1 MNTLERGQK
10 FIFEIPEIQF
20 KAELPWVVI
29 VVNDEKMRIASL
41 NLVGMIEWNRVLGK
55 EIAKRIVETITQLD
69 GVVLFTAVEK
79 ALQLSQVVAS
89 ELGLKQIA
97 VAYNRIKPHMEAENR
112 PVIQVGGPG
121 SITSGEK
128 FLVVYERDANL
139 LSTARGVIILD
150 DVVSKG
156 GTIAALAEIIDQVK
170 MQRNLPDDALK
181 ILGVFCVATEGKP
194 LYKIAKEPHTLGELP
209 APQSP
214 E

>member
-1 MNTLERGQK
+1 MNRLEKGQK
-10 FIFEIPEIQF
+10 FVFEIPEIQF
-20 KAELPWVVI
+20 KAELPWIVI
-29 VVNDEKMRIASL
+29 RVNDEKLKIASL
-41 NLVGMIEWNRVLGK
+41 NLIGMIEWNLILGK
-55 EIAKRIVETITQLD
+55 GIAKRIREAVSDLD

-97 VAYNRIKPHMEAENR
+97 VAYNKVKPHMEAENR
-112 PVIQVGGPG
+112 PVIQVGGSG

-139 LSTARGVIILD
+139 LSSARGVIIID

-156 GTIAALAEIIDQVK
+156 GTIAALAEIVDQVK
-170 MQRNLPDDALK
+170 VQRNLPDDTLK
-181 ILGVFCVATEGKP
+181 ILGVFCIATEGKP
-194 LYKIAKEPHTLGELP
+194 LYRLAKKPHALGELP
-209 APQSP
+209 APQII